1 LKVRTTAKLEF
12 NGAFG
17 MDNPYA
23 SDLRIFPASQS
34 YVDPT
39 LARNQVVLA
48 NFIFR
53 PRSNLLFSTEYRHL
67 KTFHISPNT
76 YPASQLNLMMGILF

>member
-1 LKVRTTAKLEF
+1 
-12 NGAFG
+12 
-17 MDNPYA
+17 MDDGYA
-23 SDLRIFPASQS
+23 SDLRAFSASQS

-39 LARNQVVLA
+39 LARNQVALA

-67 KTFHISPNT
+67 KTFHLDNSMDA
-76 YPASQLNLMMGILF
+76 ASQLNLMMGVLF